1 MIIDQLSNA
10 SFYFNLSARIA
21 AALRHLQQTDWSSA
35 ALGRYAL
42 DGDNLFVLVQQY
54 DTKPREKGFWEAHRK
69 YMDVQYVHA
78 GVEWMGYANLA
89 HLQAGEYDE
98 SKDFLPLHGEG
109 EFFQMRA
116 GTFML
121 LAPQDAHMPG
131 IAFGA
136 PASVKKVVVKVAV

>member
-1 MIIDQLSNA
+1 MIIDQLSNT
-10 SFYFNLSARIA
+10 SFYFNISPRIA
-21 AALRHLQQTDWSSA
+21 AALHHLRQTDWTA
-35 ALGRYAL
+35 AAPGRYAL

-54 DTKPREKGFWEAHRK
+54 ETKPREKGVWEAHRK

-78 GVEWMGYANLA
+78 GVEWMGYANVA
-89 HLQAGEYDE
+89 HLNAGEYDE

-131 IAFGA
+131 MAHGA
-136 PASVKKVVVKVAV
+136 PQAVKKVVAKIAV